1 MKSITNSHRGLGI
14 EAVISYLL
22 IAGVVI
28 SLILEVAGTILYY
41 HSYGNLAIL
50 FNRSSVMIN
59 GHDFFSFIYSLF
71 FRNGSHGAAIWFM
84 TAGIAFLILTPFI
97 RVVVSVVYF
106 GWEKNFKYLVI
117 TLFVL
122 VILTLSLIF
131 H

>member
-1 MKSITNSHRGLGI
+1 MKSIRNSSGGLGL

-22 IAGVVI
+22 IAGVII
-28 SLILEVAGTILYY
+28 SLVLEVVGTILYY
-41 HSYGNLAIL
+41 RSYGNLALL
-50 FNRSSVMIN
+50 FNRSNVMIN

-71 FRNGSHGAAIWFM
+71 FGNGNQGAAIWFM
-84 TAGIAFLILTPFI
+84 TAGIALLILTPFI
-97 RVVVSVVYF
+97 KVVVSVLYF

-122 VILTLSLIF
+122 TILTLSLSL